1 MATAGVI
8 IASAMVEE
16 EATAVAVETTVDA
29 VMQPI
34 VAVAHR
40 WYAPAAVAGPAVMP
54 PQVAPAPLQRVAARP
69 MVLPMLEQ
77 RVVARPMVAPMPEQR
92 VVARPMAA
100 PMPEQRSMA
109 ATNATRR

>member
-1 MATAGVI
+1 MTTAGVV
-8 IASAMVEE
+8 IASAMVGE

-54 PQVAPAPLQRVAARP
+54 PQVAPVPEQRVVARP
-69 MVLPMLEQ
+69 MVLPMPEQ

-92 VVARPMAA
+92 VVARLMAA
-100 PMPEQRSMA
+100 PMPEQRMV
-109 ATNATRR
+109 ATNATSR